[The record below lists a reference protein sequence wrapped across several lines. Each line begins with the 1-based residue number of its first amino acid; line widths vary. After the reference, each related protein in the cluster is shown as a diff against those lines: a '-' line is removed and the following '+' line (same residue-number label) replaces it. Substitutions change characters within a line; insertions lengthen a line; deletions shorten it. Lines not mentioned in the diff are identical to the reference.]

1 MPFNKTTTT
10 SSKFVGYT
18 LCVFMLAACAVTEP
32 GATSPG
38 QASNTATSMPATTN
52 AAAAVQ
58 STEILNS
65 ANSAQA
71 EQQRLINEI
80 NTDGRRSQ
88 SAGLADPSPT
98 PSNFSGDNV
107 VSLNYEQADLRLVL
121 EELAEALDITL
132 VIDPSIDN
140 KVSIRTAADRPLAIE
155 DVWPLIRL
163 LSRDAGVL
171 LEQVGNV
178 YNVRKVQ
185 RNLPSEIVTP
195 DTVQDSAAALMMQVT
210 PLTYVSAEA
219 AIEVLGP
226 VLTSTD
232 NIRKLTTNNTLIIT
246 GNSYELDRVN
256 QLILLIDAD
265 PFANQGIQI
274 FPLSNANAVE
284 VATELD
290 EILQLIEGGVPSYQ
304 VKGIERINAIL
315 VTAPATRG
323 FKEIERW
330 IKILDADS
338 QEQMEQLFY
347 YKVRNLK
354 AVELEQTLTSV
365 FEIERDDEST
375 IPQSRNID
383 AADVNSLIAQ
393 ETPTGGV
400 FIAGN
405 PNGNTVS
412 ANLRVKIV
420 ADEATNSLL
429 VRSSARDY
437 RQLLTTINQLDA
449 VPLQVMINAV
459 IAQVTL
465 TDANEFGVDWTRIA
479 ANSAVD
485 DISTSTRTGFL
496 PGSSAG
502 LLFSKTF
509 IDGAAQVDATLE
521 AIATNNDVQLLARP
535 TITVM
540 NNQEGEI
547 TIGSQVPIQQGQTV
561 GNGGVTTNN
570 IQYRD
575 TGIVLTITPQINN
588 DGVVNLIIRQELS
601 SVDSGAGGVGN
612 NPVFNNQEINTTVV
626 VRNGENIVLGGL
638 IQSDFEDLN
647 TGVPG
652 LNRIPVLGRLFS
664 YQQESLRKQE
674 LFIVLRPEIID
685 LNEQSATRYTDILDR
700 FEIISGLL
708 SEAGI

>member
-1 MPFNKTTTT
+1 VPANK
-10 SSKFVGYT
+10 KILNRCKLVGPV
-18 LCVFMLAACAVTEP
+18 LCVSLLFGCAATGVKQNPSPQAN
-32 GATSPG
+32 GAPA
-38 QASNTATSMPATTN
+38 ASNANPSLQNTQTAAPT
-52 AAAAVQ
+52 AAAPSQ
-58 STEILNS
+58 
-65 ANSAQA
+65 
-71 EQQRLINEI
+71 QQRLIDEI
-80 NTDGRRSQ
+80 NTDGSRSNI
-88 SAGLADPSPT
+88 ADLSDNGPSPV
-98 PSNFSGDNV
+98 NFTGDNV
-107 VSLNYEQADLRLVL
+107 VELNYEQADLRLVL
-121 EELAEALDITL
+121 EELADALDINL

-140 KVSIRTAADRPLAIE
+140 KVSIRTATDRPLAME

-178 YNVRKVQ
+178 FNARKVQ
-185 RNLPSEIVTP
+185 RNLPTEIVTAGSG
-195 DTVQDSAAALMMQVT
+195 QDSTAALVMQVT
-210 PLTYVSAEA
+210 PLTYVSSDA
-219 AIEVLGP
+219 AIEVLAP
-226 VLTSTD
+226 VLGVPE

-246 GNSYELDRVN
+246 GTSFELDRVN
-256 QLILLIDAD
+256 QLLMLIDAD
-265 PFANQGIQI
+265 PFLNQGIQI
-274 FPLSNANAVE
+274 FQLSNANATE
-284 VATELD
+284 VAAELD
-290 EILQLIEGGVPSYQ
+290 EILLLIEGGAPSYQ
-304 VKGIERINAIL
+304 VKGIERINSIL

-330 IKILDADS
+330 IKILDADN
-338 QEQMEQLFY
+338 QEQTEQLFY

-365 FEIERDDEST
+365 FEIDRDRET
-375 IPQSRNID
+375 PNPQSRNSGDESELGLTIREVPGGTAIVTGNSGSD
-383 AADVNSLIAQ
+383 A
-393 ETPTGGV
+393 
-400 FIAGN
+400 
-405 PNGNTVS
+405 VS
-412 ANLRVKIV
+412 ANLQVRIV

-429 VRSSARDY
+429 VRATARDY
-437 RQLLTTINQLDA
+437 RQLLATINQLDA

-465 TDANEFGVDWTRIA
+465 TDANKFGVDWTRIA
-479 ANSAVD
+479 ANSVVD
-485 DISTSTRTGFL
+485 DISTETSTGFL
-496 PGSSAG
+496 PGSTAG

-588 DGVVNLIIRQELS
+588 DGVVNLVIRQELS
-601 SVDSGAGGVGN
+601 SVDSGGGGIGD

-685 LNEQSATRYTDILDR
+685 LNEQSGTRYSDILDR
-700 FEIISGLL
+700 YEIVSGLL
-708 SEAGI
+708 GETEI

>member
-1 MPFNKTTTT
+1 MPFNKTITTG
-10 SSKFVGYT
+10 SKFIGHA
-18 LCVFMLAACAVTEP
+18 LCVVMLSACAVTESRTTP
-32 GATSPG
+32 AEQG
-38 QASNTATSMPATTN
+38 SNPATSMPASAN
-52 AAAAVQ
+52 AGSTIQ
-58 STEILNS
+58 STEISNAGRS
-65 ANSAQA
+65 TQV

-80 NTDGRRSQ
+80 NTDGRRVQTVDLSDP
-88 SAGLADPSPT
+88 GPSPT
-98 PSNFSGDNV
+98 NFSGNNV

-140 KVSIRTAADRPLAIE
+140 KVSIRTSADRPLALE

-185 RNLPSEIVTP
+185 RNLPTEIVTP
-195 DTVQDSAAALMMQVT
+195 DTAQDSAAALMMQVT
-210 PLTYVSAEA
+210 PLTFVSADA

-246 GNSYELDRVN
+246 GTSYELDRVN
-256 QLILLIDAD
+256 QLIMLIDAD

-365 FEIERDDEST
+365 FEVERDDESNV
-375 IPQSRNID
+375 PQRANEEALGLRLVQRESPEGIEITTPSTNSD
-383 AADVNSLIAQ
+383 A
-393 ETPTGGV
+393 
-400 FIAGN
+400 
-405 PNGNTVS
+405 VS

-479 ANSAVD
+479 ANSAVN

-496 PGSSAG
+496 PGSTAG

-601 SVDSGAGGVGN
+601 SVDSGGGGIGN

-685 LNEQSATRYTDILDR
+685 LNEESSTRYADILDR

-708 SEAGI
+708 GDVDI